1 MSLNLSGDPA
11 SKNPTLFILGDS
23 ISIQYG
29 SFLEQMLAGR
39 YFCDRKGSELL
50 SAQGAEGGQ
59 ENILGRLAAMDS
71 SRQEINGG
79 DSCTVLAY
87 LLGKSASKP
96 PTWTVLLL
104 NCGLHD
110 IRIDPEVGAR
120 QVDPEIYAENLTKIL
135 PLAARLSRFIVW
147 VRTTPVVDTRHQR
160 LNQDYYRFNA
170 DVERYNQI
178 ADAIMDQLAIP
189 KIDLYRFTYRL
200 SSSFESLDALY
211 SDHVHFVEPVQR
223 LQAAYLAGWLEAYPF
238 A

>member
-11 SKNPTLFILGDS
+11 SQNPTLFILGDS

-50 SAQGAEGGQ
+50 SAQGAEEGQ

-71 SRQEINGG
+71 SLEAINGG
-79 DSCTVLAY
+79 DSYTVLAY
-87 LLGKSASKP
+87 LEGKRTSKP
-96 PTWTVLLL
+96 PNWTVLLL

-110 IRIDPEVGAR
+110 IRTDPEAGAR
-120 QVDPEIYAENLTKIL
+120 QVEPEIYAENLTKL
-135 PLAARLSRFIVW
+135 LHLAARLSRWVVW
-147 VRTTPVVDTRHQR
+147 LRTTPVVDARHQR
-160 LNQDYYRFNA
+160 LNPEFQRFNA

-178 ADAIMDQLAIP
+178 ADALVDQFGIP

-211 SDHVHFVEPVQR
+211 SDHVHFIEPVRQ
-223 LQAAYLAGWLEAYPF
+223 LQAAYLAGWLEAHPF